1 MVSSNYIPE
10 KGDLVWLDFDPH
22 AGHEQKGRRP
32 AICISQKK
40 YNQKIGLAL
49 FCPITSHIKGYPFEI
64 VLENHSINGCIL
76 SDQVKN
82 LDYSQR
88 NCDFIEKAAEE
99 EIDSAVEN
107 IKLLIE

>member
-1 MVSSNYIPE
+1 MVNLNYVPE
-10 KGDLVWLDFDPH
+10 KGDLVWLDFNPQ
-22 AGHEQKGRRP
+22 AGHEQKGRCP

-64 VLENHSINGCIL
+64 VLDNHSINGCIL

-82 LDYSQR
+82 LDYRQR
-88 NCDFIEKAAEE
+88 HCDFIEKATEE
-99 EIDSAVEN
+99 EINSVVDN
-107 IKLLIE
+107 IKLLIG

>member
-1 MVSSNYIPE
+1 MVKSNYVPE
-10 KGDLVWLDFDPH
+10 KGDLVWLDFDPQ

-32 AICISQKK
+32 AICVSQKK

-82 LDYSQR
+82 LDWTQR
-88 NCDFIEKAAEE
+88 NCAFIEKAAEE
-99 EIDSAVEN
+99 EINSVVDN
-107 IKLLIE
+107 IKLMIE

>member
-1 MVSSNYIPE
+1 MVKSKYVPE
-10 KGDLVWLDFDPH
+10 KGDLLSF
-22 AGHEQKGRRP
+22 AQRE
-32 AICISQKK
+32 K

-49 FCPITSHIKGYPFEI
+49 FCPVTSHIKGYPFEI

-82 LDYSQR
+82 LDWTQR

-99 EIDSAVEN
+99 EINSVVDN
-107 IKLLIE
+107 IKLMIE